1 MVHLDTNFLI
11 SAIRVGSPEAAI
23 VDAWL
28 TAGEPVGISAVA
40 WAEFYAGPLSASDE
54 RIARNLFQDVE
65 SLSRADAEMAGRFFN
80 QTGRRSRSLPDC
92 MIAATAIRCAAKLA
106 TINTQ
111 DFGVFASYGL
121 ALA

>member
-40 WAEFYAGPLSASDE
+40 WAEVYAGPLSARGE

-65 SLSRADAEMAGRFFN
+65 SLSRADAEMARRFFN
-80 QTGRRSRSLPDC
+80 QTAPRTRSLSDS
-92 MIAATAIRCAAKLA
+92 MIAASAIPCPAK
-106 TINTQ
+106 
-111 DFGVFASYGL
+111 
-121 ALA
+121 